1 MTSHRVVGFLLLAT
15 LAVGACSGD
24 DRQMAQAFIQQWAI
38 DHADEILMRK
48 LGMSD
53 GNSYV
58 DAAVDAADVV
68 MKVQQAD
75 DLMAKGRRNSDP
87 KSMDAAM
94 KLRPKD
100 WTYELSR
107 ANLALQLGDMKT
119 YWGNTNQAQIHV
131 SGATQWQ
138 RLENQSYSELLAVH
152 KRLDTG
158 PGSVSGYASYEQC
171 RALYDR
177 LAVTSGNLAGDQLFS
192 DSPSTEAKSWRQRE
206 ADCNQLPH

>member
-1 MTSHRVVGFLLLAT
+1 MTSHRFAGFLLITT
-15 LAVGACSGD
+15 LALGACSGD
-24 DRQMAQAFIQQWAI
+24 DRQMAQAFIQEWAI

-94 KLRPKD
+94 KLRPND
-100 WTYELSR
+100 WTYEMSR
-107 ANLALQLGDMKT
+107 ANLALQLGDMDT
-119 YWGNTNQAQIHV
+119 YWGNRDRVGIDFPLGTPWHKAD
-131 SGATQWQ
+131 
-138 RLENQSYSELLAVH
+138 RQSYSELLAVH

-158 PGSVSGYASYEQC
+158 PGSVSGYASYKQC
-171 RALYDR
+171 RALYDA
-177 LAVTSGNLAGDQLFS
+177 LAVSSGNLAGD
-192 DSPSTEAKSWRQRE
+192 PKSTEALSWRQRE
-206 ADCNQLPH
+206 ADCDQLPH